1 MIFPVTVTNLQ
12 TFFLVFNA
20 AVSFT
25 IMKGALENL
34 KGGSS
39 YILMSTKGKLSSLYC
54 HLANTVNVPH
64 ET

>member
-1 MIFPVTVTNLQ
+1 MIFPVTVTTLQ

-34 KGGSS
+34 KGEPMSS
-39 YILMSTKGKLSSLYC
+39 KGKLFS
-54 HLANTVNVPH
+54 VF
-64 ET
+64 